1 MAITAGNQRARSNG
15 IVVLDGGMGGE
26 IQRRI
31 PGAGHGVWSARALL
45 EQPETVVDIHR
56 DYIVVGATVITTNTY
71 STIPSYLGKAG
82 LAERYVELTTLAA
95 RLARQAADAAD
106 STVLVA
112 GSLPPLSESYRADLV
127 PPAEEAAPIYENMVA
142 AMNDHVDLYLCE
154 TMSTAAEARHA
165 SSAALASGK
174 PVYVSWT
181 LDETPGQGLRSG
193 ESVATAF
200 AELDGLAIDAYLFNC
215 THPESIETALAEL
228 LTLTDKPIGCYPNR
242 LNRVPEGWTLDN
254 EIDTGLRPD
263 LPGNTTSPPCSAA
276 STSAPPSSAAAA
288 ASAPP
293 TSAHWWPNWEQ
304 SPHHAEAGRM
314 GRCPSIY
321 QCIVNKPLKLR

>member
-1 MAITAGNQRARSNG
+1 MSLNAGGVLAESEEAHSVMAITAGNQRARSNG

-31 PGAGHGVWSARALL
+31 PGAGHGVWSAKALL
-45 EQPETVVDIHR
+45 EQPEMVVDIHR
-56 DYIVVGATVITTNTY
+56 NYIAVGATVITTNTY

-82 LAERYVELTTLAA
+82 LAERYVELTALAA

-106 STVLVA
+106 SKVLVA

-142 AMNDHVDLYLCE
+142 AMDDHVDLYLCE

-193 ESVATAF
+193 ESVAAAF

-215 THPESIETALAEL
+215 THPEAIEASMAEL
-228 LTLTDKPIGCYPNR
+228 RELTNKPIGCYPNR

-263 LPGNTTSPPCSAA
+263 LPREHYVASMLRCIDLGATIVGGCCGIGPADIGALVAKLGDVKAEEIAA
-276 STSAPPSSAAAA
+276 
-288 ASAPP
+288 
-293 TSAHWWPNWEQ
+293 N
-304 SPHHAEAGRM
+304 
-314 GRCPSIY
+314 
-321 QCIVNKPLKLR
+321 